1 MVVIIV
7 IHSSPS
13 LGELVELV
21 SPVDVTSRRAPSF
34 DAAFARIARTSA
46 RALIRTVRR
55 HDDVVVDDDARTVSR
70 HHE

>member
-1 MVVIIV
+1 MFVIIV
-7 IHSSPS
+7 IHSS
-13 LGELVELV
+13 LVELVELV

-34 DAAFARIARTSA
+34 DAEFARIARTSA
-46 RALIRTVRR
+46 RALIRIVRR

>member
-1 MVVIIV
+1 MFVIIV
-7 IHSSPS
+7 IHSS
-13 LGELVELV
+13 LVELVELV

-46 RALIRTVRR
+46 RARIRTVHR
-55 HDDVVVDDDARTVSR
+55 HDDDVVVVDARTVSR